1 MLLKVNNMAET
12 TNFNYIDS
20 LMNST
25 NIQFMADQHDHAI
38 QTTGR
43 KTYIFLLDKVETE
56 LSDVYKEE
64 KHGRIYLPHFE
75 QRALYKTN
83 TFISSLDASNYTEK
97 EEALEM
103 EYDFGRMVHNI
114 NELKSKSAGKLTIKN
129 NSKVPLEFEIS
140 DKFIIRKFSEI
151 LYQKKIEG
159 TIYKFINEMMNE
171 TNLVELEYTG
181 DSESLEFL
189 ERLSFKLL
197 PRRKQEISLNNSI
210 YKNTGDVISHGT
222 LILNDR
228 FKLYQVV
235 GAYPKNDSYGQYI
248 SWNVELQLFNLAKA
262 DGLPNDFKELIE
274 KNQYGLGKINI

>member
-1 MLLKVNNMAET
+1 MAET

-129 NSKVPLEFEIS
+129 NSKIPLEFEIS

-159 TIYKFINEMMNE
+159 TIYKFINEIMNE
-171 TNLVELEYTG
+171 TNLVELEYIG

>member
-1 MLLKVNNMAET
+1 MAEET

-25 NIQFMADQHDHAI
+25 NVQFIADQHDHAV

-43 KTYIFLLDKVETE
+43 KTYVFLLDRVDTE

-64 KHGRIYLPHFE
+64 IHGRIYLPHFE

-83 TFISSLDASNYTEK
+83 TFISSLDTANYTEK
-97 EEALEM
+97 EESLEV

-114 NELKSKSAGKLTIKN
+114 NELKSKSCGKLTLTN
-129 NSKVPLEFEIS
+129 NSKIPLNFEIS
-140 DKFIIRKFSEI
+140 DYFIIRNFSEI
-151 LYQKKIEG
+151 LFKKKIEG
-159 TIYKFINEMMNE
+159 TIYSFINEILKE
-171 TNLVELEYTG
+171 TNLINLEYSG
-181 DSESLEFL
+181 DSEDLKFL
-189 ERLSFKLL
+189 EKLSFKLL
-197 PRRKQEISLNNSI
+197 PRRKREIELNNSI
-210 YKNTGDVISHGT
+210 YKNVNDVITRGD

-248 SWNVELQLFNLAKA
+248 SWNLQLQLFNLAKA

-274 KNQYGLGKINI
+274 ENQYGLGKIKL

>member
-1 MLLKVNNMAET
+1 MAET

-56 LSDVYKEE
+56 LSEVYKEE
-64 KHGRIYLPHFE
+64 THGRVYLPHFE

-83 TFISSLDASNYTEK
+83 TFISSLDTANFTEK
-97 EEALEM
+97 EDSLEM

-114 NELKSKSAGKLTIKN
+114 NELKSKTAGRLILTN
-129 NSKVPLEFEIS
+129 NSKIPLEFEIS
-140 DKFIIRKFSEI
+140 DNFIIRNHAEV
-151 LYQKKIEG
+151 LYSRKIKG
-159 TIYKFINEMMNE
+159 SIYKFINDILNE
-171 TNLVELEYTG
+171 TSLIKLEYTG
-181 DSESLEFL
+181 DNETMDFL

-197 PRRKQEISLNNSI
+197 PRRKKEIILNNSI
-210 YKNTGDVISHGT
+210 YKNVSDVISHGT

-228 FKLYQVV
+228 MRLYQVV
-235 GAYPKNDSYGQYI
+235 GAYPKNDNYGQYI

-274 KNQYGLGKINI
+274 QNQYGLGKINI

>member
-1 MLLKVNNMAET
+1 MAET

-56 LSDVYKEE
+56 LSEVYKEE
-64 KHGRIYLPHFE
+64 THGRVYLPHFE

-83 TFISSLDASNYTEK
+83 TFISSLDTANFTEK
-97 EEALEM
+97 EDSLEM

-114 NELKSKSAGKLTIKN
+114 NELKSKSAGKLILTN
-129 NSKVPLEFEIS
+129 NSKIPLEFEIS
-140 DKFIIRKFSEI
+140 DNFIIRNHAEV
-151 LYQKKIEG
+151 LYSRKIEDS
-159 TIYKFINEMMNE
+159 IYKFINDILNE
-171 TNLVELEYTG
+171 TSLIKLEYTG
-181 DSESLEFL
+181 DNETMEFL

-197 PRRKQEISLNNSI
+197 PRRKKEITLNNSI
-210 YKNTGDVISHGT
+210 YKNVSDVISHGT

-228 FKLYQVV
+228 MRLYQVV
-235 GAYPKNDSYGQYI
+235 GAYPKNDNYGQYI

-274 KNQYGLGKINI
+274 QNQYGLGKINI

>member
-1 MLLKVNNMAET
+1 MAET
-12 TNFNYIDS
+12 TNFNYVDS

-25 NIQFMADQHDHAI
+25 NVQFMADQHDHAI

-43 KTYIFLLDKVETE
+43 KSYIFLLDRVETE
-56 LSDVYKEE
+56 LSEVYKEE

-75 QRALYKTN
+75 QRSLYKTN
-83 TFISSLDASNYTEK
+83 TFISQLDTANYTEK
-97 EEALEM
+97 EDSLEM

-114 NELKSKSAGKLTIKN
+114 NELKSKSAGKLTLTN
-129 NSKVPLEFEIS
+129 NSKIPLEFEIN
-140 DKFIIRKFSEI
+140 DKFVIKNYSEI
-151 LYQKKIEG
+151 LYSKKIEG
-159 TIYKFINEMMNE
+159 TVYNFINTVINE
-171 TNLVELEYTG
+171 TSLVKFEYVG
-181 DSESLEFL
+181 DSEVLDFL
-189 ERLSFKLL
+189 EKTNFKLL
-197 PRRKQEISLNNSI
+197 PRRKREIALNNSV
-210 YKNTGDVISHGT
+210 YKNTYDVISRGD

-274 KNQYGLGKINI
+274 ENQYGLGKINI

>member
-1 MLLKVNNMAET
+1 MAET

-25 NIQFMADQHDHAI
+25 NVQFMADQHDHAV

-43 KTYIFLLDKVETE
+43 KSYIFLLDKIETE

-64 KHGRIYLPHFE
+64 KHGRVYLPHFE

-83 TFISSLDASNYTEK
+83 TFSSLLDSANYTEK
-97 EEALEM
+97 EENLEM
-103 EYDFGRMVHNI
+103 EFDFGRMVHNI
-114 NELKSKSAGKLTIKN
+114 NELKSKSAGKLVLT
-129 NSKVPLEFEIS
+129 NSSKIPLEFEIS
-140 DKFIIRKFSEI
+140 ENFIIRNYSEI
-151 LYQKKIEG
+151 LYSKKIEG
-159 TIYKFINEMMNE
+159 SIYNFINSILNE
-171 TNLVELEYTG
+171 TKLVNFEYTG
-181 DSESLEFL
+181 DSEELSFL
-189 ERLSFKLL
+189 EKLSFKLL
-197 PRRKQEISLNNSI
+197 PRRKKEIILNNSI
-210 YKNTGDVISHGT
+210 YKNTSDVITRGD

-274 KNQYGLGKINI
+274 ENQYGLGKINI

>member
-1 MLLKVNNMAET
+1 MAET

-43 KTYIFLLDKVETE
+43 KTYIFLLDKAETE

-159 TIYKFINEMMNE
+159 TIYKFINEIMNE

-181 DSESLEFL
+181 DSENLEFL

>member
-1 MLLKVNNMAET
+1 MAEK
-12 TNFNYIDS
+12 TNFNYVDA

-25 NIQFMADQHDHAI
+25 NIQFMADQHDHAV

-43 KTYIFLLDKVETE
+43 KTYVFLLDKVETE

-83 TFISSLDASNYTEK
+83 AFISSLDTANYTEK
-97 EEALEM
+97 EESLEM

-114 NELKSKSAGKLTIKN
+114 NELKSKSAGVLTLTN
-129 NSKVPLEFEIS
+129 NSKIPLEFEIS
-140 DKFIIRKFSEI
+140 DYLIIRKFTEV
-151 LYQKKIEG
+151 LYKKKIEG
-159 TIYKFINEMMNE
+159 SIYNFINEVLKE
-171 TNLVELEYTG
+171 TNLVILEYTG
-181 DSESLEFL
+181 DSEELSFL
-189 ERLSFKLL
+189 EKLSFKLL

-210 YKNTGDVISHGT
+210 YKNTSDVISHGT

-228 FKLYQVV
+228 MKLYQVV

-248 SWNVELQLFNLAKA
+248 SWNVQLQLFNLAKA

-274 KNQYGLGKINI
+274 ENQYGLGKINI

>member
-1 MLLKVNNMAET
+1 MAET

-43 KTYIFLLDKVETE
+43 KTYVFLLDKVETE
-56 LSDVYKEE
+56 LSEVYKEE
-64 KHGRIYLPHFE
+64 THGRVYLPHFE

-83 TFISSLDASNYTEK
+83 TFISSLDTANFTEK
-97 EEALEM
+97 EDSLEM

-114 NELKSKSAGKLTIKN
+114 NELKSKTAGKLILTN
-129 NSKVPLEFEIS
+129 NSKIPLEFEIS
-140 DKFIIRKFSEI
+140 DKLIIRNCTEI
-151 LYQKKIEG
+151 LYSRKIEG
-159 TIYKFINEMMNE
+159 SVYKFINDILNE
-171 TNLVELEYTG
+171 TSLIKLEYTG
-181 DSESLEFL
+181 DNETMDFL

-197 PRRKQEISLNNSI
+197 PRRKKEITLNNSI
-210 YKNTGDVISHGT
+210 YKNVSDVISHGT

-228 FKLYQVV
+228 MRLYQVV

-274 KNQYGLGKINI
+274 QNQYGLGKINI

>member
-1 MLLKVNNMAET
+1 MAET

-43 KTYIFLLDKVETE
+43 KTYVFLLDKVETE
-56 LSDVYKEE
+56 LSEVYKEE
-64 KHGRIYLPHFE
+64 THGRVYLPHFE

-83 TFISSLDASNYTEK
+83 TFISSLDTANFTEK
-97 EEALEM
+97 EDSLEM

-114 NELKSKSAGKLTIKN
+114 NELKSKTAGKLILTN
-129 NSKVPLEFEIS
+129 NSKIPLEFEIS
-140 DKFIIRKFSEI
+140 DKLIIRNYTEV
-151 LYQKKIEG
+151 LYSRKIEG
-159 TIYKFINEMMNE
+159 SVYKFINDILNE
-171 TNLVELEYTG
+171 TSLIKLEYTG
-181 DSESLEFL
+181 DNETMDFL

-197 PRRKQEISLNNSI
+197 PRRKKEIALNNSI
-210 YKNTGDVISHGT
+210 YKNVSDVISHGT

-228 FKLYQVV
+228 MRLYQVV
-235 GAYPKNDSYGQYI
+235 GAYPKNDSYGHYI

-274 KNQYGLGKINI
+274 QNQYGLGKINI

>member
-1 MLLKVNNMAET
+1 MAET

-43 KTYIFLLDKVETE
+43 KTYVFLLDKVETE
-56 LSDVYKEE
+56 LSEVYKEE
-64 KHGRIYLPHFE
+64 THGRVYLPHFE

-83 TFISSLDASNYTEK
+83 TFISSLDTANFTEK
-97 EEALEM
+97 EDSLEM

-114 NELKSKSAGKLTIKN
+114 NELKSKTAGKLILTN
-129 NSKVPLEFEIS
+129 NSKIPLEFEIS
-140 DKFIIRKFSEI
+140 DKLIIRNYTEV
-151 LYQKKIEG
+151 LYSRKIEG
-159 TIYKFINEMMNE
+159 SVYKFINDILNE
-171 TNLVELEYTG
+171 TSLIKLEYTG
-181 DSESLEFL
+181 DNETMDFL

-197 PRRKQEISLNNSI
+197 PRRKKEIALNNSI
-210 YKNTGDVISHGT
+210 YKNVSDVISHGT

-228 FKLYQVV
+228 MRLYQVV

-274 KNQYGLGKINI
+274 QNQYGLGKINI

>member
-1 MLLKVNNMAET
+1 MAD
-12 TNFNYIDS
+12 FNYIDS

-75 QRALYKTN
+75 QRSLYKTN

-129 NSKVPLEFEIS
+129 NSKIPLEFEIS

-159 TIYKFINEMMNE
+159 TIYKFINEVMNE
-171 TNLVELEYTG
+171 TNLVELEYIG

-262 DGLPNDFKELIE
+262 DGLPNDFKKLIE

>member
-1 MLLKVNNMAET
+1 MAET

-43 KTYIFLLDKVETE
+43 KTYIFLLDKIETE
-56 LSDVYKEE
+56 LSEVYKEE
-64 KHGRIYLPHFE
+64 THGRVYLPHFE

-83 TFISSLDASNYTEK
+83 TFISSLDTANFTEK
-97 EEALEM
+97 EDSLEM

-114 NELKSKSAGKLTIKN
+114 NELKSKTAGKLILTN
-129 NSKVPLEFEIS
+129 NSKIPLEFEIS
-140 DKFIIRKFSEI
+140 DNFIIRNHAEV
-151 LYQKKIEG
+151 LYSRKIEG
-159 TIYKFINEMMNE
+159 SVYKFINDILNE
-171 TNLVELEYTG
+171 TSLIKLEYTG
-181 DSESLEFL
+181 DNETMDFL

-197 PRRKQEISLNNSI
+197 PRRKKEITLNNSI
-210 YKNTGDVISHGT
+210 YKNVSDVISHGT

-228 FKLYQVV
+228 MRLYQVV

-274 KNQYGLGKINI
+274 QNQYGLGKINI

>member
-1 MLLKVNNMAET
+1 MAET

-25 NIQFMADQHDHAI
+25 NVQFMADQHDHAI

-43 KTYIFLLDKVETE
+43 KSYIFLLDKVETE
-56 LSDVYKEE
+56 LSDIYKEE

-75 QRALYKTN
+75 QRAIYKTN
-83 TFISSLDASNYTEK
+83 TFISQLDAANYTEK

-103 EYDFGRMVHNI
+103 EFDFGRMVHNI
-114 NELKSKSAGKLTIKN
+114 TELKSKSAGKLTIT
-129 NSKVPLEFEIS
+129 NSSKIPLDFEIN
-140 DKFIIRKFSEI
+140 DYLVIRSYTEI
-151 LYQKKIEG
+151 LYKKKLEG
-159 TIYKFINEMMNE
+159 TIYNFINEVLKE
-171 TNLVELEYTG
+171 TSLIKLEYIG
-181 DSESLEFL
+181 DSETLDFL
-189 ERLSFKLL
+189 EKLSFRLL
-197 PRRKQEISLNNSI
+197 PRRKKEIQLNNSI
-210 YKNTGDVISHGT
+210 YKNTSDVITRGD

-274 KNQYGLGKINI
+274 NNQYGLGKINI

>member
-1 MLLKVNNMAET
+1 MAET

-56 LSDVYKEE
+56 LSEVYKEE
-64 KHGRIYLPHFE
+64 THGRVYLPHFE

-83 TFISSLDASNYTEK
+83 TFISSLDTANFTEK
-97 EEALEM
+97 EESLEM

-114 NELKSKSAGKLTIKN
+114 NELKSKTAGKLTLTN
-129 NSKVPLEFEIS
+129 NSKIPLEFEIS
-140 DKFIIRKFSEI
+140 DNFIIRNHAEV
-151 LYQKKIEG
+151 LYSRKIEG
-159 TIYKFINEMMNE
+159 SIYKFINDILNE
-171 TNLVELEYTG
+171 TSLIKLEYTG
-181 DSESLEFL
+181 DNETMEFL

-197 PRRKQEISLNNSI
+197 PRRKKEITLNNSI
-210 YKNTGDVISHGT
+210 YKNVSDVISHGT

-228 FKLYQVV
+228 MRLYQVV
-235 GAYPKNDSYGQYI
+235 GAYPKNDNYGQYI

-274 KNQYGLGKINI
+274 QNQYGLGKINI

>member
-1 MLLKVNNMAET
+1 MAET

-43 KTYIFLLDKVETE
+43 KTYVFLLDKVETE
-56 LSDVYKEE
+56 LSEVYKEE
-64 KHGRIYLPHFE
+64 THGRVYLPHFE

-83 TFISSLDASNYTEK
+83 TFISSLDTANFTEK
-97 EEALEM
+97 EDSLEM
-103 EYDFGRMVHNI
+103 EYDFGRMVYNI
-114 NELKSKSAGKLTIKN
+114 NELKSKTAGKLILTN
-129 NSKVPLEFEIS
+129 NSKIPLEFEIS
-140 DKFIIRKFSEI
+140 DKLIIRNYTEV
-151 LYQKKIEG
+151 LYSRKIEG
-159 TIYKFINEMMNE
+159 SVYKFINDILNE
-171 TNLVELEYTG
+171 TSLIKLEYTG
-181 DSESLEFL
+181 DNETMDFL

-197 PRRKQEISLNNSI
+197 PRRKKEITLNNSI
-210 YKNTGDVISHGT
+210 YKNVSDVISHGT

-228 FKLYQVV
+228 MRLYQVV

-274 KNQYGLGKINI
+274 QNQYGLGKINI

>member
-1 MLLKVNNMAET
+1 MAET
-12 TNFNYIDS
+12 TNFNYIDF

-43 KTYIFLLDKVETE
+43 KTYIFLLDKAETE

-159 TIYKFINEMMNE
+159 TIYKFINEIMNE

-181 DSESLEFL
+181 DSENLEFL

>member
-1 MLLKVNNMAET
+1 MAET

-43 KTYIFLLDKVETE
+43 KTYVFLLDKVETE
-56 LSDVYKEE
+56 LSEVYKEE
-64 KHGRIYLPHFE
+64 THGRVYLPHFE

-83 TFISSLDASNYTEK
+83 TFISSLDTANFTEK
-97 EEALEM
+97 EDSLEM
-103 EYDFGRMVHNI
+103 EYNFGRMVHNI
-114 NELKSKSAGKLTIKN
+114 NELKSKTTGKLILTN
-129 NSKVPLEFEIS
+129 NSKIPLEFEIS
-140 DKFIIRKFSEI
+140 DKLIIRNYTEI
-151 LYQKKIEG
+151 LYSKKIEG
-159 TIYKFINEMMNE
+159 SIYKFINDILNE
-171 TNLVELEYTG
+171 TSLIKLEYTG
-181 DSESLEFL
+181 DNETMEFL

-197 PRRKQEISLNNSI
+197 PRRKKEITLNNSI
-210 YKNTGDVISHGT
+210 YKNVSDVISHGT

-228 FKLYQVV
+228 MRLYQVV
-235 GAYPKNDSYGQYI
+235 GAYPKNDNYGQYI

-274 KNQYGLGKINI
+274 QNQYGLGKINI

>member
-1 MLLKVNNMAET
+1 MAD
-12 TNFNYIDS
+12 FNYIDS

-75 QRALYKTN
+75 QRSLYKTN

-129 NSKVPLEFEIS
+129 NSKIPLEFEIS

-159 TIYKFINEMMNE
+159 TIYKFINEVMNE
-171 TNLVELEYTG
+171 TNLVELEYIG

>member
-1 MLLKVNNMAET
+1 MAEK
-12 TNFNYIDS
+12 TNFNYVDA

-25 NIQFMADQHDHAI
+25 NIQFMADQHDHAV

-43 KTYIFLLDKVETE
+43 KTYVFLLDKVETE

-83 TFISSLDASNYTEK
+83 TFISSLDTANYTEK
-97 EEALEM
+97 EESLEM

-114 NELKSKSAGKLTIKN
+114 NELKSKSAGVLTLTN
-129 NSKVPLEFEIS
+129 NSKIPLEFEIS
-140 DKFIIRKFSEI
+140 DYFIIRKFTEV
-151 LYQKKIEG
+151 LYKKKIEG
-159 TIYKFINEMMNE
+159 SIYNFINEVLKE
-171 TNLVELEYTG
+171 TNLVILEYTG
-181 DSESLEFL
+181 DSEELSFL
-189 ERLSFKLL
+189 EKLSFKLL

-210 YKNTGDVISHGT
+210 YKNTSDVISHGT

-228 FKLYQVV
+228 MKLYQVV

-248 SWNVELQLFNLAKA
+248 SWNVQLQLFNLAKA

-274 KNQYGLGKINI
+274 ENQYGLGKINI

>member
-1 MLLKVNNMAET
+1 MAEK
-12 TNFNYIDS
+12 TNFNYVDA

-25 NIQFMADQHDHAI
+25 NIQFMADQHDHAV

-43 KTYIFLLDKVETE
+43 KTYVFLLDKVETE

-83 TFISSLDASNYTEK
+83 TFISSLDTANYTEK
-97 EEALEM
+97 EESLEM

-114 NELKSKSAGKLTIKN
+114 NELKSKSAGVLTLTN

-140 DKFIIRKFSEI
+140 DYLIIRKFTEV
-151 LYQKKIEG
+151 LYKKKIEG
-159 TIYKFINEMMNE
+159 SIYNFINEVLKE
-171 TNLVELEYTG
+171 TNLVILEYTG
-181 DSESLEFL
+181 DSEELSFL
-189 ERLSFKLL
+189 EKLSFKLL

-210 YKNTGDVISHGT
+210 YKNTSDVISHGT

-228 FKLYQVV
+228 MKLYQVV

-248 SWNVELQLFNLAKA
+248 SWNVQLQLFNLAKA

-274 KNQYGLGKINI
+274 ENQYGLGKINI

>member
-1 MLLKVNNMAET
+1 MAET
-12 TNFNYIDS
+12 TSFNYIDS

-151 LYQKKIEG
+151 LYQKNIEG
-159 TIYKFINEMMNE
+159 TIYKFINEIMNE

-210 YKNTGDVISHGT
+210 YKNISDVISHGT

>member
-1 MLLKVNNMAET
+1 MAET

-43 KTYIFLLDKVETE
+43 KTYIFLLDKIETE
-56 LSDVYKEE
+56 LSEVYKEE
-64 KHGRIYLPHFE
+64 IHGRVYLPHFE

-83 TFISSLDASNYTEK
+83 TFISSLDTANFTEK
-97 EEALEM
+97 EESLEM

-114 NELKSKSAGKLTIKN
+114 NELKSKTAGKLILTN
-129 NSKVPLEFEIS
+129 NSKIPLEFEIS
-140 DKFIIRKFSEI
+140 DKIIIRNYAEI
-151 LYQKKIEG
+151 LYSKKIEG
-159 TIYKFINEMMNE
+159 SIYKFINDVLNE
-171 TNLVELEYTG
+171 TSLIKLEYTG
-181 DSESLEFL
+181 DNETMEFL

-197 PRRKQEISLNNSI
+197 PRRKKEITLNNSI
-210 YKNTGDVISHGT
+210 YKNVSDVISHGT

-228 FKLYQVV
+228 MRLYQVV
-235 GAYPKNDSYGQYI
+235 GAYPKNDNYGQYI

-274 KNQYGLGKINI
+274 QNQYGLGKINI